1 VEVSVPGAAGRPG
14 ASVPPALTIT
24 FTTFPVPASMP
35 PAFTVAALAMLP
47 VTASVPP
54 LIVVAPA

>member
-14 ASVPPALTIT
+14 ASVPPALTVMLA
-24 FTTFPVPASMP
+24 TFPVPASVP

-47 VTASVPP
+47 VTERVPP